1 MLGPFRVRHDVCVT
15 VRFEFGPGVDQNNSW
30 GAKIMAAVQQSA
42 DEIIAALKTS
52 SDSENVAL
60 DAAVQRA
67 VDTATKNA
75 ATIAD
80 LNQQIADLK
89 ASGGLSQAQLDA
101 LAAIQTTVAGMQPK
115 TDAIDP
121 NTAAVLPAT

>member
-1 MLGPFRVRHDVCVT
+1 
-15 VRFEFGPGVDQNNSW
+15 
-30 GAKIMAAVQQSA
+30 MAAVQQSA